1 MQALRKR
8 SIRPG
13 REFDAFIPKSS
24 RKDSVIRP
32 AGKAKLHHTINL
44 IKQMVRDTKGDTSL
58 LAKKLKGRNLEH
70 TCQNIWD
77 FVYDHIQYT
86 RDKTG
91 IEQVRRPSRTWA
103 DRKHG
108 VDCDCYSVFIS
119 SILSNLAIPHRLR
132 ITKYGGK
139 PYFQHIYPVV
149 PTGGNTYLALDCVT
163 DQFNYEVPFS
173 GVMDFDM
180 ADSSFVGEIN
190 EISGISGVDTL
201 DLVHEEMGRVN
212 RGFAPLRKVKRPTVT
227 SQVAVKVNN
236 RLPAKSSITP
246 KRQISKARIA
256 PKAASQRVSILPASV
271 KDLAVV
277 SSTKSIKVNMAG
289 KILLALGVGLG
300 TYKLAEFLSHSA
312 TKNNQTQT
320 SQITKN

>member
-8 SIRPG
+8 SIHPG

-24 RKDSVIRP
+24 NRDSVIRP

-58 LAKKLKGRNLEH
+58 LAQKLIGKDLEH
-70 TCQNIWD
+70 TCQNIWN
-77 FVYDHIQYT
+77 FVYNHIQYT
-86 RDKTG
+86 RDKAG

-119 SILSNLAIPHRLR
+119 SILSNLTIPHKLR

-149 PTGGNTYLALDCVT
+149 PTRGNSYLTMDCVT

-180 ADSSFVGEIN
+180 GDASMVGEIS

-201 DLVHEEMGRVN
+201 DLVNEEMGRIN
-212 RGFAPLRKVKRPTVT
+212 RGFAPLRRVKRPIVT
-227 SQVAVKVNN
+227 SQVPVRFNN
-236 RLPAKSSITP
+236 RPPAKSYTTP
-246 KRQISKARIA
+246 KKQILKARSA

-271 KDLAVV
+271 KNLAVV
-277 SSTKSIKVNMAG
+277 SSTKSIKVNVVG

-300 TYKLAEFLSHSA
+300 TYKLAEFLSNSG
-312 TKNNQTQT
+312 TKNHQIQT

>member
-8 SIRPG
+8 SIRLG

-24 RKDSVIRP
+24 RKDSVIRS

-44 IKQMVRDTKGDTSL
+44 IKQMVRDTKGDTAL
-58 LAKKLKGRNLEH
+58 LAKKLKGRNVEQ

-86 RDKTG
+86 RDKAG

-103 DRKHG
+103 DRQHG

-119 SILSNLAIPHRLR
+119 SILSNLVIPHRLR

-149 PTGGNTYLALDCVT
+149 PTGDNAYIALDCVT

-180 ADSSFVGEIN
+180 ADSSMVGEIS
-190 EISGISGVDTL
+190 EISGINGVDTL
-201 DLVHEEMGRVN
+201 DLIHEEIGRVN
-212 RGFAPLRKVKRPTVT
+212 RRFAPLRKVKRPIVA
-227 SQVAVKVNN
+227 SQAPVKVNN
-236 RLPAKSSITP
+236 RLPVTSRPPA
-246 KRQISKARIA
+246 RQVSKARIT
-256 PKAASQRVSILPASV
+256 PKAATERVSILPASV

-300 TYKLAEFLSHSA
+300 TYKLAEFLSNSE
-312 TKNNQTQT
+312 TKNRQIKT

>member
-24 RKDSVIRP
+24 RKDSVIRS

-70 TCQNIWD
+70 TCQNVWD
-77 FVYDHIQYT
+77 FVYNHIQYT
-86 RDKTG
+86 RDKAG

-149 PTGGNTYLALDCVT
+149 PTRGNTYLALDCVT

-180 ADSSFVGEIN
+180 ADSSMVGEIN

-201 DLVHEEMGRVN
+201 DLIHEEMGKIS
-212 RGFAPLRKVKRPTVT
+212 RGFAPLRKVNRT
-227 SQVAVKVNN
+227 SIATKAPANISS
-236 RLPAKSSITP
+236 RLPARKPSSKQTA
-246 KRQISKARIA
+246 KVRIA
-256 PKAASQRVSILPASV
+256 PKASSQRVSILPASV

-300 TYKLAEFLSHSA
+300 TYKLAEFLSNSGA
-312 TKNNQTQT
+312 KNHHMQT